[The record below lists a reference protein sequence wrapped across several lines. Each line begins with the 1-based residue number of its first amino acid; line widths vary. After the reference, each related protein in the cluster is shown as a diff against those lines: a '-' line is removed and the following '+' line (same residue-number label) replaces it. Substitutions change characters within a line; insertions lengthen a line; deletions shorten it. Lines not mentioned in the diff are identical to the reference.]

1 MKQSIFIL
9 VMMLSLTS
17 QAQQINVSLTTVDKA
32 KSGQPIKLIIALS
45 NDKGT
50 TLDGAINVCVKDTVI
65 KKNVQNSSQGYKELL
80 AKSTDLM
87 EVLHTIKPFSVT
99 NDQIIFAG
107 SQSSLND
114 PLGAL
119 IIIDGQQ
126 MGDRASVIS
135 GIVPQSVVE
144 IKMSKD
150 LMDIQRYTSSNVSG
164 IIEITTIKTKPK
176 TVVQSAQVE
185 DKKASN
191 LLLYQKDTVVVE
203 SSGQLT
209 LEIPVPADAH
219 GLKITVNAH
228 GTNGQSGS
236 ATKTVKI
243 IGGKNK

>member
-9 VMMLSLTS
+9 IMMLSLTS
-17 QAQQINVSLTTVDKA
+17 QAQQMNVTLTTGDKV
-32 KSGQPIKLIIALS
+32 KSGQPLKLTIALTD
-45 NDKGT
+45 DKGK
-50 TLDGAINVCVKDTVI
+50 AIGGTVSVCVTDTVLI
-65 KKNVQNSSQGYKELL
+65 KNAQKNSSQGYKELL

-87 EVLHTIKPFSVT
+87 EVLHTMKPFTVT

-107 SQSSLND
+107 SQSSLSD

-119 IIIDGQQ
+119 IVIDGQQ
-126 MGDRASVIS
+126 MGDRASVIN

-150 LMDIQRYTSSNVSG
+150 LMDIQKYTSSNVSG

-176 TVVQSAQVE
+176 TVIPAEPVE
-185 DKKASN
+185 DAQAPHQP
-191 LLLYQKDTVVVE
+191 LYRKDAIEVE

-209 LEIPVPADAH
+209 LEIPALKETT
-219 GLKITVNAH
+219 GLKITVNAS

-236 ATKTVKI
+236 ATKI
-243 IGGKNK
+243 IKVTGGKR